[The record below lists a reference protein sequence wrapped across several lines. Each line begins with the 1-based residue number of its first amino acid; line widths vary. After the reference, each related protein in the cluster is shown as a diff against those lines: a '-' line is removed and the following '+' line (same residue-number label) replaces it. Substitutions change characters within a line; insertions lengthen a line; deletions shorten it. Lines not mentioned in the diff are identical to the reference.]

1 MRARVDNNCVICEKT
16 FATRVEVEMSI
27 NKALRAK
34 CEKKFLS
41 EGGGGNNPIIP
52 NPIENTDC
60 IVGIDLRSTS
70 SSYKTSYILARRSN
84 ATRILIV

>member
-34 CEKKFLS
+34 REKKFFLQTPRGS
-41 EGGGGNNPIIP
+41 KVGGANNPIIP
-52 NPIENTDC
+52 NPIENTEY
-60 IVGIDLRSTS
+60 I
-70 SSYKTSYILARRSN
+70 YILIKEVFFSDF
-84 ATRILIV
+84 VS